1 MAKRKIIW
9 SKIASNKLSEILE
22 FYNQR
27 NLNKKYST
35 KLVKLIT
42 KSVKLLPDQP
52 YIGLKTSLQPFR
64 GLIIQDYIIFYE
76 VTDDFIIIHTIWDC
90 RQNPDNLVIK

>member
-27 NLNKKYST
+27 NQNKKYST
-35 KLVKLIT
+35 KLAKLIT

-52 YIGLKTSLQPFR
+52 YIGT
-64 GLIIQDYIIFYE
+64 
-76 VTDDFIIIHTIWDC
+76 
-90 RQNPDNLVIK
+90 

>member
-27 NLNKKYST
+27 NLNKKSSPSTIYRLKNFFETLSWINYS
-35 KLVKLIT
+35 
-42 KSVKLLPDQP
+42 
-52 YIGLKTSLQPFR
+52 GLYNFL
-64 GLIIQDYIIFYE
+64 
-76 VTDDFIIIHTIWDC
+76 
-90 RQNPDNLVIK
+90 